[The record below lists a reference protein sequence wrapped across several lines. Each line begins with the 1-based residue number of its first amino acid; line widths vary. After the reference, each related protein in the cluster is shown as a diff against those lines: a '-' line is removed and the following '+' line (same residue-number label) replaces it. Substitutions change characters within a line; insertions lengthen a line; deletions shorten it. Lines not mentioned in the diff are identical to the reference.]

1 MIAFLVAGTASGVGK
16 TTTALALMAALRQR
30 GLEVQPFKCGPDF
43 LDNSHHTAICGRA
56 SRNLDTWMLDLESN
70 RSLFASACQGAGAAV
85 VEGMMG
91 LFDGVSGGGEQGSS
105 AEIAKFLGLPV
116 VLVVDA
122 SKSARS
128 LAAVI
133 KGFESF
139 DTDLRFAGVVLNGVA
154 GDNHYRLLEQ
164 AILSSCSVPIL
175 GWLPRNVEVAIPE
188 RHLGLHSAV
197 EQTNSLEKLKA
208 FANFAEQNLDIDQL
222 LRAAAYA
229 QPEEPAAPMAKSL
242 AVPGPERIRVGVA
255 LDRAFSFYYEDNFDI
270 LRQHGAEVVPFSPL
284 AASKL
289 PDDLDALYL
298 GGGYPE
304 LHAPALSENK
314 SLLAA
319 IREFADSGRP
329 IYAECGGMMYLATML
344 TNLEGESFLLADVLP
359 LRITMTEKLVRFGYV
374 EVQFTEDCLLGAE
387 GTRVRGHSFHFSEVA
402 AAPELSAAYRVN
414 YSLSG
419 RQEKEGY
426 SKDRVLASYIHLHF
440 RANPSIIASFLNHA
454 QKARAICQARPS
466 ECHVR

>member
-30 GLEVQPFKCGPDF
+30 GLNVQPFKCGPDF
-43 LDNSHHTAICGRA
+43 LDTGHHTAICGRA

-91 LFDGVSGGGEQGSS
+91 LFDGVAGGGEQGSS
-105 AEIAKFLGLPV
+105 AEIAKLLGLPV

-133 KGFESF
+133 KGFEIF
-139 DTDLRFAGVVLNGVA
+139 DPDLRFAGVVLNGVA
-154 GDNHYRLLEQ
+154 GDSHYRLLEQ
-164 AILSSCSVPIL
+164 AILSSCSIPIL
-175 GWLPRNVEVAIPE
+175 GWLPRKTEVAIPE
-188 RHLGLHSAV
+188 RHLGLHSAI
-197 EQTNSLEKLKA
+197 EQTDSLEKAKA
-208 FANFAEQNLDIDQL
+208 FATFAEQYLDIDQL
-222 LRAAAYA
+222 LQAAAYA
-229 QPEEPAAPMAKSL
+229 PPEQPVPPIVASAL
-242 AVPGPERIRVGVA
+242 ATQRIRVGVA
-255 LDRAFSFYYEDNFDI
+255 LDRAFSFYYEDNFAI
-270 LRQHGAEVVPFSPL
+270 LRQHGAEIVPFSPL
-284 AASKL
+284 AASQL

-304 LHAPALSENK
+304 LHARALSENK
-314 SLLAA
+314 SLLVA

-329 IYAECGGMMYLATML
+329 IYAECGGMMYLAKML

-359 LRITMTEKLVRFGYV
+359 LRITMTQKLVRFGYV
-374 EVQFTEDCLLGAE
+374 EVQFTEDCLFGAK

-402 AAPELSAAYRVN
+402 PAQELLAAYSVS

-419 RQEKEGY
+419 RQEREGY
-426 SKDRVLASYIHLHF
+426 SKGRILASYIHLHF
-440 RANPSIIASFLNHA
+440 RANPSIVVSFLNHA
-454 QKARAICQARPS
+454 QQARAICQGSPS
-466 ECHVR
+466 ECPVR